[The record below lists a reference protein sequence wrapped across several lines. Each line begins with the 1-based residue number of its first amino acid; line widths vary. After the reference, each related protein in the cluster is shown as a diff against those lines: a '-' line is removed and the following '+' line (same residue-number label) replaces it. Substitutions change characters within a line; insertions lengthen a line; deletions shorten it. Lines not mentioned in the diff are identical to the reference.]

1 MMHELHSMLLNLG
14 KMFFWMKVVKIESI

>member
-1 MMHELHSMLLNLG
+1 MMRELHSMLLNLG

>member
-1 MMHELHSMLLNLG
+1 MHELHSMLLNLG